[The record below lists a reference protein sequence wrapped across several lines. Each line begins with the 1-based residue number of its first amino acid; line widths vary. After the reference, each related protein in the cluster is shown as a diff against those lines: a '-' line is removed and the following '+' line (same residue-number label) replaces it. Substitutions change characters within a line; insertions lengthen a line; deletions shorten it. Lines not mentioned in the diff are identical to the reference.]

1 MRRLISVVALF
12 LGLSLVENRAAGPD
26 EAYVDAYQLIQD
38 ADTLA
43 GGGQRDRALEKYRDA
58 EAALKTIQTSFP
70 NWNPKT
76 IEFRLHY
83 IEQQLNRPAVPE
95 ATPANRASRPA
106 ALPHS
111 LPAAKPAIMPK
122 AELLA
127 RDQQISNL
135 TEQIRILEG
144 ERNTLNAKL
153 REALAAQPAATDPR
167 ELAKAEDRIKAL
179 EKEKEL
185 LRVTIDQEH
194 AAVPAKDIK
203 TDQSISD
210 LKTQLAQRDAK
221 IAALTSER
229 DSLENQ
235 LKKISGQPQ
244 SSAQNETA
252 ITAANQELQK
262 KVSALQQSLTSLE
275 AEKAAWEKQRQNPA
289 PVPSLPK
296 LDTRAAEWQ
305 TEREDLLK
313 KLNEANRQIA
323 QFKTRK
329 EPQSMSS
336 LTNQLVLLRS
346 RLEILEAR
354 KSPYTP
360 EELALFKKGD
370 DLTLKTA
377 ALKAKGSKKSVKD
390 IPAGAGPL
398 VTEAQRAFA
407 AQRFDEAEKKYEQVL
422 KMDEKSVFTLGNLAA
437 IEIQQNRLD
446 VAENNL
452 NKALAIEP
460 TDGYSLSLMGIV
472 KFDREKYDEALD
484 FLSRA
489 AEVDPANAET
499 QNYLGITLSQKGQR
513 APAEAALRKA
523 IVLQPNYAAAH
534 NNLAVIYASQQ
545 PPALELARYH
555 YQKALN
561 AGHPKNPQLEAMLE
575 KKEAINKSK

>member
-1 MRRLISVVALF
+1 MRRLFSVVALF
-12 LGLSLVENRAAGPD
+12 LSLSFLSTRAAGPD
-26 EAYVDAYQLIQD
+26 DDYVDAYQLIQD

-43 GGGQRDRALEKYRDA
+43 GGGQGDRANQKYREA
-58 EAALKTIQTSFP
+58 EAALKSIQSSYP
-70 NWNPKT
+70 NWNAKT
-76 IEFRLHY
+76 IEFRLRY
-83 IEQQLNRPAVPE
+83 IEQQLNRPVSPVTS
-95 ATPANRASRPA
+95 ATPRPNRPGTLPRP
-106 ALPHS
+106 LPMV
-111 LPAAKPAIMPK
+111 KPTIATNSEI
-122 AELLA
+122 LA
-127 RDQQISNL
+127 RDQQITNL
-135 TEQIRILEG
+135 TETIHRMEAD
-144 ERNTLNAKL
+144 RNTLNAKL
-153 REALAAQPAATDPR
+153 QEALSAQPAASDPK

-185 LRVTIDQEH
+185 LRVSVEQERSDPLAAQVQKRTAEFKEELARREAALAAERDAFQKQVKAARDQSR
-194 AAVPAKDIK
+194 AVPENDI
-203 TDQSISD
+203 TVS
-210 LKTQLAQRDAK
+210 
-221 IAALTSER
+221 
-229 DSLENQ
+229 
-235 LKKISGQPQ
+235 
-244 SSAQNETA
+244 
-252 ITAANQELQK
+252 NQELQK
-262 KVSALQQSLTSLE
+262 KVASLQQSLSALE
-275 AEKAAWEKQRQNPA
+275 AEKATLEKQRPSTQSPGTL
-289 PVPSLPK
+289 PSLPK
-296 LDTRAAEWQ
+296 IDSRATEWQ
-305 TEREDLLK
+305 AERDDLLK

-323 QFKTRK
+323 QSKTRK
-329 EPQSMSS
+329 EPPNMSS

-354 KSPYTP
+354 KVPYTP

-370 DLTLKTA
+370 ELALKTPA
-377 ALKAKGSKKSVKD
+377 VKPKGSKKSVKD

-446 VAENNL
+446 AAENNL

-489 AEVDPANAET
+489 SEIDPSNAET

-513 APAEAALRKA
+513 APAETALRKA
-523 IVLQPNYAAAH
+523 IVLQPNYSAAH
-534 NNLAVIYASQQ
+534 NNLAVIYATQQ

-575 KKEAINKSK
+575 KKEV

>member
-1 MRRLISVVALF
+1 MRRLFSVVALF
-12 LGLSLVENRAAGPD
+12 LSLSFVNTRATGPD
-26 EAYVDAYQLIQD
+26 DDYVDAYQLIQD

-43 GGGQRDRALEKYRDA
+43 GGGQGDRANQKYREA
-58 EAALKTIQTSFP
+58 EAALKSIQASYP
-70 NWNPKT
+70 NWNAKT
-76 IEFRLHY
+76 IEFRLRY
-83 IEQQLNRPAVPE
+83 IEQQLNHPASSGTSAAPRPP
-95 ATPANRASRPA
+95 RPVS
-106 ALPHS
+106 LPHP
-111 LPAAKPAIMPK
+111 LPMVKPTIATSPEI
-122 AELLA
+122 LA
-127 RDQQISNL
+127 RDQQITNL
-135 TEQIRILEG
+135 TETIHRIEA

-153 REALAAQPAATDPR
+153 QEALSAQPAASDPH

-185 LRVTIDQEH
+185 LRIGAEQER
-194 AAVPAKDIK
+194 ANPVPNSPAQKL
-203 TDQSISD
+203 TAE
-210 LKTQLAQRDAK
+210 LKEQLAQRDAAL
-221 IAALTSER
+221 AAER
-229 DSLENQ
+229 DAFQKQ
-235 LKKISGQPQ
+235 LK
-244 SSAQNETA
+244 
-252 ITAANQELQK
+252 AAREQTGTVPGNDVTTSNQELQK
-262 KVSALQQSLTSLE
+262 KVASLQQSLSALE
-275 AEKAAWEKQRQNPA
+275 SEKASWEKQRSQSPSTL
-289 PVPSLPK
+289 PSLPK
-296 LDTRAAEWQ
+296 IDPRATDWQ
-305 TEREDLLK
+305 TERDDLLK

-323 QFKTRK
+323 QSKTRK
-329 EPQSMSS
+329 EPPNMSS

-354 KSPYTP
+354 KVPYTP

-370 DLTLKTA
+370 ELALKTPVV
-377 ALKAKGSKKSVKD
+377 KAKGSKKSVKD

-446 VAENNL
+446 AAENNL

-489 AEVDPANAET
+489 AEIDPSNAET

-513 APAEAALRKA
+513 APAETALRKA
-523 IVLQPNYAAAH
+523 IVLQPNYSAAH
-534 NNLAVIYASQQ
+534 NNLAVIYATQQ

-575 KKEAINKSK
+575 KKEAINKNK

>member
-1 MRRLISVVALF
+1 LILVVALF
-12 LGLSLVENRAAGPD
+12 LGLSFVENRAAGPD

-58 EAALKTIQTSFP
+58 EAALKAIQSSYP
-70 NWNPKT
+70 NWNAKT
-76 IEFRLHY
+76 IEFRLRY
-83 IEQQLNRPAVPE
+83 LEQQLARPAVPE
-95 ATPANRASRPA
+95 STVTTRPA
-106 ALPHS
+106 RPAVLPRAI
-111 LPAAKPAIMPK
+111 PAAKPAIVPT

-127 RDQQISNL
+127 RDQQITNL
-135 TEQIRILEG
+135 TERIRILEG
-144 ERNTLNAKL
+144 ERNILNAKL
-153 REALAAQPAATDPR
+153 QEALAAQPAATDPR
-167 ELAKAEDRIKAL
+167 ELAKAEERIKTL

-185 LRVTIDQEH
+185 LRVTASQVNTS
-194 AAVPAKDIK
+194 APVKDSK
-203 TDQSISD
+203 AEQSIAE
-210 LKTQLAQRDAK
+210 LKNQVAQQDAK
-221 IAALTSER
+221 LAALTSER
-229 DSLENQ
+229 DALENQ
-235 LKKISGQPQ
+235 LKKV
-244 SSAQNETA
+244 SSQTPGGAT
-252 ITAANQELQK
+252 QELQK
-262 KVSALQQSLTSLE
+262 KVASLQQSLAALE
-275 AEKAAWEKQRQNPA
+275 AEKANWEKQRVNPGA
-289 PVPSLPK
+289 VPSLPK
-296 LDTRAAEWQ
+296 LDTRASEWQ
-305 TEREDLLK
+305 AEREDLLK

-323 QFKTRK
+323 QAKTRK
-329 EPQSMSS
+329 EPPSLSS

-370 DLTLKTA
+370 DLALKTP
-377 ALKAKGSKKSVKD
+377 LVKSKGSKKSVKD

-446 VAENNL
+446 AAESNL

-460 TDGYSLSLMGIV
+460 NDAYSLSLMGIV

-489 AEVDPANAET
+489 ADIDPSNAET

-523 IVLQPNYAAAH
+523 IVLQPNYSAAH

-575 KKEAINKSK
+575 KKEASNKLK